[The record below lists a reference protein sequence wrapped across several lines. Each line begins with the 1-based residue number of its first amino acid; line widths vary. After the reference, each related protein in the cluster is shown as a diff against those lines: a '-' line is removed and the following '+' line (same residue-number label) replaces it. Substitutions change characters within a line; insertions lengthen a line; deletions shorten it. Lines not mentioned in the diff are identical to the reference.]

1 MTRPLFLLSGLPYA
15 LALAAQPGFPPPL
28 PPLQH
33 TQEVSELR
41 VWPAHPT
48 DRDTLTITFTA
59 FVVSSCSY
67 DQDLQATF
75 LPDRRL
81 DIRPPDQAR
90 REDLTLL
97 DLRFALSDSAV
108 CTCDLPAY
116 RTLTVRIPPRP
127 AGDHALVMRG
137 FGMPSRTDFIH
148 TGPWVRFQ
156 VAPAGPTH
164 ALPEDRPRRP
174 GPSGPCGLQ
183 PAADRT

>member
-1 MTRPLFLLSGLPYA
+1 MIRSFLLLLGLPCA
-15 LALAAQPGFPPPL
+15 LALPARPGFPPPL
-28 PPLQH
+28 PPPQR

-41 VWPAHPT
+41 VSPAHPT

-81 DIRPPDQAR
+81 DIRPPDQVG
-90 REDLTLL
+90 REDLILL

-116 RTLTVRIPPRP
+116 RTLTVRIPPRS
-127 AGDHALVMRG
+127 AGDHALVMHG
-137 FGMPSRTDFIH
+137 FRMPSRTDFVH

-156 VAPAGPTH
+156 VAPAGPMH
-164 ALPEDRPRRP
+164 ALPRD
-174 GPSGPCGLQ
+174 
-183 PAADRT
+183 